1 MGNPIATKIVSVVLS
16 GCWVRGIRSNCH
28 SKYETSSLANN
39 TAMKAVQT
47 TIEKAAPANNGKKDA
62 TRVLIVD
69 DHPLLRKGVSQLID
83 QEMDLIVVG
92 EAEDANKAMTA
103 IENTKPDVALIDI
116 TLIGMSGIELLKNVR
131 ARFPKLK
138 MLVLSM
144 HDESVYAHRALRA
157 GASGYVMKQEGTDRV
172 LTALRKVLK
181 GEVYLSERLGNRML
195 RTLVNGRASLTNS
208 PVEVLSDRELEV
220 FSLIGQ
226 GHGTRP
232 IAEKLHLSIKTIES
246 HRAHIKE
253 KLNLQSATE
262 LVHHAIQWVQS
273 ERSLGGAGGESAPA
287 EPAGAF

>member
-1 MGNPIATKIVSVVLS
+1 MRTLQTP
-16 GCWVRGIRSNCH
+16 
-28 SKYETSSLANN
+28 
-39 TAMKAVQT
+39 TAP
-47 TIEKAAPANNGKKDA
+47 AAPTTHGKEGA

-83 QEMDLIVVG
+83 QEKDLVVVA
-92 EAEDANKAMTA
+92 EAEDAHKALAA
-103 IENTKPDVALIDI
+103 IEQSKPEVALIDI
-116 TLIGMSGIELLKNVR
+116 TLHGASGIELLKDIK

-157 GASGYVMKQEGTDRV
+157 GASGYIMKQEGTEKV
-172 LTALRKVLK
+172 LVALRKVLK
-181 GEVYLSERLGNRML
+181 GEVYLSDRLGSRL
-195 RTLVNGRASLTNS
+195 LHTLVSGRPTLTTS
-208 PVEVLSDRELEV
+208 PVEKLSDRELEV

-232 IAEKLHLSIKTIES
+232 IAEKLHLSVKTIES

-253 KLNLQSATE
+253 KLHLQSAAE

-273 ERSLGGAGGESAPA
+273 ERVLSGAAGEAATA
-287 EPAGAF
+287 EPAGTF

>member
-1 MGNPIATKIVSVVLS
+1 
-16 GCWVRGIRSNCH
+16 
-28 SKYETSSLANN
+28 
-39 TAMKAVQT
+39 MKPMQT
-47 TIEKAAPANNGKKDA
+47 TTAKTAPANNGKKDA
-62 TRVLIVD
+62 TRVVIVD
-69 DHPLLRKGVSQLID
+69 DHPLLRKGVGQLID
-83 QEMDLIVVG
+83 QEKDLVVVG

-103 IENTKPDVALIDI
+103 IENTNPDVALIDI
-116 TLIGMSGIELLKNVR
+116 TLAGASGIELLKNVK

-157 GASGYVMKQEGTDRV
+157 GASGYIMKQEGTDRV
-172 LTALRKVLK
+172 LTALRKVSK

-195 RTLVNGRASLTNS
+195 HTLVNGRASLTSS

-220 FSLIGQ
+220 FNFIGQ

-253 KLNLQSATE
+253 KLNLHSASE

-273 ERSLGGAGGESAPA
+273 ERAISGAGGETVPA
-287 EPAGAF
+287 EAAETI

>member
-1 MGNPIATKIVSVVLS
+1 MKTM
-16 GCWVRGIRSNCH
+16 
-28 SKYETSSLANN
+28 ETTNVKSPPS
-39 TAMKAVQT
+39 T
-47 TIEKAAPANNGKKDA
+47 NGKRNP

-83 QEMDLIVVG
+83 QEKDLMVVG
-92 EAEDANKAMTA
+92 EAEDAHQAITA

-116 TLIGMSGIELLKNVR
+116 SLNGASGIELLKNIKV
-131 ARFPKLK
+131 RFPKLK

-157 GASGYVMKQEGTDRV
+157 GASGYIMKQEGTEKV
-172 LTALRKVLK
+172 LTALRKVLHD
-181 GEVYLSERLGNRML
+181 EVYLSDRLGNRML
-195 RTLVNGRASLTNS
+195 HTLVNGRAPLASS

-220 FSLIGQ
+220 FNLIGQ

-232 IAEKLHLSIKTIES
+232 IAEKLHLSVKTIES

-253 KLNLQSATE
+253 KLNLQNATE

-273 ERSLGGAGGESAPA
+273 ERVFSGAGDQAAPAESAPK
-287 EPAGAF
+287 

>member
-1 MGNPIATKIVSVVLS
+1 MKTMESMTAKPP
-16 GCWVRGIRSNCH
+16 
-28 SKYETSSLANN
+28 LA
-39 TAMKAVQT
+39 AK
-47 TIEKAAPANNGKKDA
+47 GKRDA

-69 DHPLLRKGVSQLID
+69 DHPLLRKGVGQLID
-83 QEMDLIVVG
+83 QEKDLLVVG
-92 EAEDANKAMTA
+92 EAEDAHKAITA
-103 IENTKPDVALIDI
+103 VENTKPDVALIDI
-116 TLIGMSGIELLKNVR
+116 TLNGTSGIELLKNIK

-157 GASGYVMKQEGTDRV
+157 GASGYIMKQEGPEKV

-181 GEVYLSERLGNRML
+181 GEVYLSEHLGNRML
-195 RTLVNGRASLTNS
+195 HTLVNGHAPLPSS
-208 PVEVLSDRELEV
+208 PVEELSDRELEV

-253 KLNLQSATE
+253 KLNLQNATE

-273 ERSLGGAGGESAPA
+273 ERALSNAGGEAAPA
-287 EPAGAF
+287 ETAKTF

>member
-1 MGNPIATKIVSVVLS
+1 MKTM
-16 GCWVRGIRSNCH
+16 
-28 SKYETSSLANN
+28 ETSNAKSPSSA
-39 TAMKAVQT
+39 
-47 TIEKAAPANNGKKDA
+47 NGKKNP

-83 QEMDLIVVG
+83 QEMDLMVVG
-92 EAEDANKAMTA
+92 EAEDAHKAITA

-116 TLIGMSGIELLKNVR
+116 SLNGASGIELLKNIR

-157 GASGYVMKQEGTDRV
+157 GASGYIMKQEGTEKV
-172 LTALRKVLK
+172 LVALRKVLQD
-181 GEVYLSERLGNRML
+181 EVYLSDRMGNRVL
-195 RTLVNGRASLTNS
+195 HTLVSGRAPLTSS
-208 PVEVLSDRELEV
+208 PVEELSDRELEV
-220 FSLIGQ
+220 FNLIGQ

-232 IAEKLHLSIKTIES
+232 IAEKLRLSVKTIES

-253 KLNLQSATE
+253 KLNLQNATE

-273 ERSLGGAGGESAPA
+273 ERVLSGTGGEAALAEQAPQRL
-287 EPAGAF
+287 P